1 MTVIRPSLFIVMKQF
16 PDHKEVIKRLF
27 MESENFR
34 NICEDYRLCDEAL
47 RNWDHSTSEE
57 RTARREEYAA
67 ILRELEKEILENLLN
82 SK

>member
-34 NICEDYRLCDEAL
+34 NICEDYRLCSEAL
-47 RNWDHSTSEE
+47 GNWNLAASEE
-57 RTARREEYAA
+57 ATARREEYAT
-67 ILRELEKEILENLLN
+67 ILRELEKEIFENLLN